1 MLHGHARTLCICLQ
15 TILVASSGLYLPCF
29 PHSTELCPDI
39 YPDHDCR
46 PSHGKTVEDPPLL
59 FDLHRDPSEVYTLTP
74 DDPEYN
80 QTMSIISK
88 VMFMKFYCS
97 HNNDYIC

>member
-1 MLHGHARTLCICLQ
+1 MPELLMLLHFGCSR
-15 TILVASSGLYLPCF
+15 F
-29 PHSTELCPDI
+29 PLSTGLCPDV

-46 PSHGKTVEDPPLL
+46 PSHAKTVEDPPLL

-74 DDPEYN
+74 ADPDYN

-88 VMFMKFYCS
+88 VCVMYWS
-97 HNNDYIC
+97 RPSYSYSSQ